1 MNIDIKAACQGKWA
15 AVLVSLGYE
24 ESVFN
29 GKHQPC
35 PICHGKDRFRWHKS
49 KEFGICNQG
58 CSVQPMDLALQI
70 TGESY
75 KTTAARIR
83 GERLD
88 KMEPIKQADDTEK
101 NQAVIDKIKPHLKK
115 LNGSDPASLYLK
127 KRGLTVTPGQHVW
140 YSAQR
145 PSMVALFTN
154 LAGELSTLHITYL
167 TESGDKADIDVQKR
181 FLPVVRTLIGSSI
194 KLFNPE
200 NGVLAIT
207 EGIETALAVHQL
219 EGLPVWAAGNATL
232 LEAIQIPADV
242 NEVWIYGDN
251 DANFVGQKA
260 AYNLANRLSRE
271 GKKVFVE
278 IPNKFG
284 EDFLDVLSRKQSE
297 TTARK

>member
-1 MNIDIKAACQGKWA
+1 
-15 AVLVSLGYE
+15 
-24 ESVFN
+24 
-29 GKHQPC
+29 
-35 PICHGKDRFRWHKS
+35 
-49 KEFGICNQG
+49 
-58 CSVQPMDLALQI
+58 MDLALQI